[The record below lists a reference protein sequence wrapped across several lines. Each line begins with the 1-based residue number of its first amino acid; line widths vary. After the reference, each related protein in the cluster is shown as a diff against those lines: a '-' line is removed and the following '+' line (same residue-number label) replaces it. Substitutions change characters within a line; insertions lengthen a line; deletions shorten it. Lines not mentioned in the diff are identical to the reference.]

1 MINRLALPPYPPEP
15 PPVEGFEDG
24 VGEEEGWAG
33 EEAGPGAPGESEV
46 GVEGEGEG
54 SPGAPDERE
63 VEGEDGPGA
72 PGERQDRPEAGFG
85 PLPPELLAERDATVL
100 ALARRALAV
109 RRLLLL
115 WVTAAVAVLGWAAVG
130 LAVRSIED
138 GGLGLLNGLV
148 ALALAAAL
156 LISAAVALGLWVRRD
171 QDVRDRLDAWAF
183 LGPEPVTDQRVR
195 AHGRSVLWLLPS
207 VGLCLAGA
215 AVAGRAVTRM
225 DTVTLSAT
233 VYALGLGSTLLV
245 TGLLGLV
252 RSLGHQRWAGRLLD
266 PVPVR
271 RGGGA
276 HR

>member
-15 PPVEGFEDG
+15 PPEEGFEA
-24 VGEEEGWAG
+24 WAG
-33 EEAGPGAPGESEV
+33 EEADA
-46 GVEGEGEG
+46 GVE
-54 SPGAPDERE
+54 D
-63 VEGEDGPGA
+63 
-72 PGERQDRPEAGFG
+72 GFG
-85 PLPPELLAERDATVL
+85 GLSPELLAERDATVVVL
-100 ALARRALAV
+100 AERALAV

-115 WVTAAVAVLGWAAVG
+115 WGIAAVAVLGWAAVG

-138 GGLGLLNGLV
+138 GGLGLLSGLV
-148 ALALAAAL
+148 ALVLAAVL
-156 LISAAVALGLWVRRD
+156 LIPAAVALGLWVRRN
-171 QDVRDRLDAWAF
+171 QDVRDRLDAWAY
-183 LGPEPVTDQRVR
+183 LGPEPVTDERVR

-207 VGLCLAGA
+207 VVLCLAGT

-233 VYALGLGSTLLV
+233 AYALGLGGTLLV

-252 RSLGHQRWAGRLLD
+252 RSVGHQRWAGRLLD

>member
-24 VGEEEGWAG
+24 WAG
-33 EEAGPGAPGESEV
+33 EEAGPGAEVES
-46 GVEGEGEG
+46 EGEGEG
-54 SPGAPDERE
+54 ER
-63 VEGEDGPGA
+63 GGG
-72 PGERQDRPEAGFG
+72 PEAGFG
-85 PLPPELLAERDATVL
+85 ALPPELLAERDATVL

-115 WVTAAVAVLGWAAVG
+115 WAAAAVAVLGWAAVG

-148 ALALAAAL
+148 ALVLAAAL

-171 QDVRDRLDAWAF
+171 RDVRDRLDAWAF

-207 VGLCLAGA
+207 VCLCLAGT
-215 AVAGRAVTRM
+215 AVAVRAAARM

-233 VYALGLGSTLLV
+233 AYALGLGGTLLV

-271 RGGGA
+271 GGGGA